1 VLMCVQSCKS
11 VTKIISRTL
20 QLLLELLLKQ
30 EKEGKRKAKKAMELR
45 TRSSLMT
52 QIDLLLITSPMEVEE
67 RNSKKKRMTWRGQM
81 MQRYSKSMMKKT

>member
-30 EKEGKRKAKKAMELR
+30 EKGKRKAKKAMELR
-45 TRSSLMT
+45 TRSSLTT
-52 QIDLLLITSPMEVEE
+52 QIDLLLITSAMEVGE
-67 RNSKKKRMTWRGQM
+67 RNSKKKRMTWRGPM

>member
-1 VLMCVQSCKS
+1 MCVQSCKS

-45 TRSSLMT
+45 TRSSLTT
-52 QIDLLLITSPMEVEE
+52 QIDLLLITSTMEVEE

>member
-1 VLMCVQSCKS
+1 MCVQSCKS

-30 EKEGKRKAKKAMELR
+30 EKGKRKAKKAMELR
-45 TRSSLMT
+45 TRSSLTT
-52 QIDLLLITSPMEVEE
+52 QIDLLLITSTMEVEE
-67 RNSKKKRMTWRGQM
+67 RNSKKKRMTWRGPM